1 MIVSEIEM
9 KMKEALKDG
18 RMEDKNDYSYLLSR
32 LRAKEVEYRHGEL
45 TDDEALGVIQKE
57 VRQMQKDYD
66 AMSGDLLNTHYARGL
81 KRQIDLYSIYLP
93 KMMSYDEVLDY
104 LRAMDADCILPTSF
118 GAAMKAVRA
127 EIGAKADGKTISQA
141 LKNYMAEEKN

>member
-9 KMKEALKDG
+9 NMKSALKQD

-32 LRAKEVEYRHGEL
+32 FRAKEVELRREL
-45 TDDEALGVIQKE
+45 TEDEAIDVIRKE
-57 VRQMQKDYD
+57 VKQMQKDYD
-66 AMSGDLLNTHYARGL
+66 AISGNLLNTHYAKGL
-81 KRQIDLYSIYLP
+81 KRQIELYSIYLP

-104 LRAMDADCILPTSF
+104 LRGMDAECMLPTVF

-127 EIGAKADGKTISQA
+127 EIGTKADGKTISQA
-141 LKNYMAEEKN
+141 LKNYMAQEKK

>member
-18 RMEDKNDYSYLLSR
+18 RMEDKNDYSYLLSCF
-32 LRAKEVEYRHGEL
+32 RAKEVEHRGEL
-45 TDDEALGVIQKE
+45 TDDEAIDVIRKE
-57 VRQMQKDYD
+57 VKQMQKDYD
-66 AMSGDLLNTHYARGL
+66 AMSGDLLNTRYAKGL

-104 LRAMDADCILPTSF
+104 LRGMDAECMLPTTFS
-118 GAAMKAVRA
+118 AAMKAVRA
-127 EIGAKADGKTISQA
+127 EISTKADGKTISQA
-141 LKNYMAEEKN
+141 LKNYMAQEKN

>member
-9 KMKEALKDG
+9 NMKAALKQD

-32 LRAKEVEYRHGEL
+32 FRAKEVELRREL
-45 TDDEALGVIQKE
+45 TEDEAIDVIRKE
-57 VRQMQKDYD
+57 VKQMQKDYD
-66 AMSGDLLNTHYARGL
+66 AMSGDLLNTHYAKGL

-104 LRAMDADCILPTSF
+104 LRRMDAECMLPTVF
-118 GAAMKAVRA
+118 GAAMKVVRA
-127 EIGAKADGKTISQA
+127 EIGNKADGKTISQA
-141 LKNYMAEEKN
+141 LKSYLEQEKN

>member
-9 KMKEALKDG
+9 NMKAALKQD

-32 LRAKEVEYRHGEL
+32 FRAKEVELRREL
-45 TDDEALGVIQKE
+45 TDDEAIDVIRKE
-57 VRQMQKDYD
+57 VKQMQKDYD
-66 AMSGDLLNTHYARGL
+66 AMSGDLLNTRYAKGL

-104 LRAMDADCILPTSF
+104 LRGMDAECMLPTTF

-127 EIGAKADGKTISQA
+127 EISTKADGKTISQA
-141 LKNYMAEEKN
+141 LKDYLAQEKN

>member
-1 MIVSEIEM
+1 MNM
-9 KMKEALKDG
+9 KAALKQD

-32 LRAKEVEYRHGEL
+32 FRAKEVELRHEL
-45 TDDEALGVIQKE
+45 TNDEAIDVIRKE
-57 VRQMQKDYD
+57 VKQMQKDYD
-66 AMSGDLLNTHYARGL
+66 AMSGDLLNTHYAKGL

-104 LRAMDADCILPTSF
+104 LRGMDAECMLPTVF

-141 LKNYMAEEKN
+141 LKNYMAQEKK

>member
-9 KMKEALKDG
+9 NMKSALKER
-18 RMEDKNDYSYLLSR
+18 RMEDKNNYSYLLSR
-32 LRAKEVEYRHGEL
+32 FRAKEVELRREL
-45 TDDEALGVIQKE
+45 TNDEAIDVVRKE
-57 VRQMQKDYD
+57 VKQMQKDYD
-66 AMSGDLLNTHYARGL
+66 AMSGDLLNTRYAKGL

-104 LRAMDADCILPTSF
+104 LRGMDTECMLPTAF

-127 EIGAKADGKTISQA
+127 EIGTKADGKTISQA
-141 LKNYMAEEKN
+141 LKNYMTQEKN

>member
-9 KMKEALKDG
+9 NMKAALKQD

-32 LRAKEVEYRHGEL
+32 FRAKEVELRREL
-45 TDDEALGVIQKE
+45 TDDEAIDVIRKE
-57 VRQMQKDYD
+57 VKQMQKDYD
-66 AMSGDLLNTHYARGL
+66 VMSGDLLNTHYAKGL

-104 LRAMDADCILPTSF
+104 LREMDAECMLPTAF

-127 EIGAKADGKTISQA
+127 EIGTKADGKTICQA
-141 LKNYMAEEKN
+141 LKNYMAQEKN

>member
-9 KMKEALKDG
+9 NMKAALKQD

-32 LRAKEVEYRHGEL
+32 FRAKEVELRREL
-45 TDDEALGVIQKE
+45 TNDEAIDVIRKE
-57 VRQMQKDYD
+57 VKQMQKDYD
-66 AMSGDLLNTHYARGL
+66 AMSGDLLNTRYAKGL

-104 LRAMDADCILPTSF
+104 LRGMDAECMLPTVF

-127 EIGAKADGKTISQA
+127 EIGTKADGKTISQA
-141 LKNYMAEEKN
+141 LKNYMDQEKN

>member
-1 MIVSEIEM
+1 MNM
-9 KMKEALKDG
+9 KAALKQD

-32 LRAKEVEYRHGEL
+32 FRAKEVELRREL
-45 TDDEALGVIQKE
+45 TDDEAIDVIRKE
-57 VRQMQKDYD
+57 VKQMQKDYD
-66 AMSGDLLNTHYARGL
+66 AMSGDLLNTRYAKGL

-104 LRAMDADCILPTSF
+104 LRGMDAECMLPTTF

-127 EIGAKADGKTISQA
+127 EISTKADGKTISQA
-141 LKNYMAEEKN
+141 LKDYLAQEKN

>member
-1 MIVSEIEM
+1 MN
-9 KMKEALKDG
+9 MKEALKDG

-32 LRAKEVEYRHGEL
+32 FRAKEVELRHEL
-45 TDDEALGVIQKE
+45 TDDEAIDVIRKE
-57 VRQMQKDYD
+57 VKQMQKDYN
-66 AMSGDLLNTHYARGL
+66 AMSDDLLNTHYAKGL

-104 LRAMDADCILPTSF
+104 LRWMDAECMLPTAF

-141 LKNYMAEEKN
+141 LKNYMAQEKN

>member
-9 KMKEALKDG
+9 NMKAALKQD

-32 LRAKEVEYRHGEL
+32 FRAKEVELRREL
-45 TDDEALGVIQKE
+45 TNDEAIDVIRKE
-57 VRQMQKDYD
+57 VKQMQKDYD

-104 LRAMDADCILPTSF
+104 LRGMDAECMLPTVF
-118 GAAMKAVRA
+118 GTAMKAVRA
-127 EIGAKADGKTISQA
+127 EIGTKADGKTISQA
-141 LKNYMAEEKN
+141 LKNYMAQEKN

>member
-1 MIVSEIEM
+1 M

-32 LRAKEVEYRHGEL
+32 FRAKEVELRREL
-45 TDDEALGVIQKE
+45 TDDEAIDVIRKE
-57 VRQMQKDYD
+57 VKQMQKDYD
-66 AMSGDLLNTHYARGL
+66 AMSGDLLNTRYAKGL
-81 KRQIDLYSIYLP
+81 KHQIDLYSIYLP

-104 LRAMDADCILPTSF
+104 LRGMDTECMLPTAF

-127 EIGAKADGKTISQA
+127 EIGTKADGKTISQA
-141 LKNYMAEEKN
+141 LKNYIAQEKN

>member
-9 KMKEALKDG
+9 NMKAALKQD

-32 LRAKEVEYRHGEL
+32 FRAKEVELRREL
-45 TDDEALGVIQKE
+45 TNDEAIDVIRKE
-57 VRQMQKDYD
+57 VKQMQKDYD
-66 AMSGDLLNTHYARGL
+66 TMSGDLLNTHYAKGL

-104 LRAMDADCILPTSF
+104 LRGMDTECMLPTAF

-127 EIGAKADGKTISQA
+127 EIGTKADGKTISQA
-141 LKNYMAEEKN
+141 LKNYMAQEKN

>member
-9 KMKEALKDG
+9 NMKAALKGG

-32 LRAKEVEYRHGEL
+32 FRAKEVELRREL
-45 TDDEALGVIQKE
+45 TNDEAIDVIRKE
-57 VRQMQKDYD
+57 VKQMQKDYD
-66 AMSGDLLNTHYARGL
+66 AMSGDLLNTHYAKGL

-104 LRAMDADCILPTSF
+104 LRGMDTECMLPTAF

-127 EIGAKADGKTISQA
+127 EIGTKADGKTISQA
-141 LKNYMAEEKN
+141 LKNYMAQEKN

>member
-9 KMKEALKDG
+9 NMKAALKEG

-32 LRAKEVEYRHGEL
+32 FRAKEVELRREL
-45 TDDEALGVIQKE
+45 TNDEAIDVIRKE
-57 VRQMQKDYD
+57 VKQMQKDYD
-66 AMSGDLLNTHYARGL
+66 AMSGDLLNTRYAKGL

-104 LRAMDADCILPTSF
+104 LRGMDTECMLPTAF

-141 LKNYMAEEKN
+141 LKNYMAQEKN

>member
-9 KMKEALKDG
+9 NMKEALKDG

-32 LRAKEVEYRHGEL
+32 FRAKEVELRHEL
-45 TDDEALGVIQKE
+45 TDDEAIDVIRKE
-57 VRQMQKDYD
+57 VKQMQKDYN
-66 AMSGDLLNTHYARGL
+66 AMSDDLLNTHYAKGL

-104 LRAMDADCILPTSF
+104 LRWMDAECMLPTAF

-141 LKNYMAEEKN
+141 LKNYMAQEKN

>member
-9 KMKEALKDG
+9 NMKAALKQN
-18 RMEDKNDYSYLLSR
+18 RMEDKNDYSFLLSR
-32 LRAKEVEYRHGEL
+32 FRAKEVELRREL
-45 TDDEALGVIQKE
+45 TDDEAIDVIRKE
-57 VRQMQKDYD
+57 VKQMQKDYG
-66 AMSGDLLNTHYARGL
+66 AMSGDLLNTCYAKDL

-104 LRAMDADCILPTSF
+104 LRTMDANHMLPAAF

-127 EIGAKADGKTISQA
+127 EIGTKADGKTISQA
-141 LKNYMAEEKN
+141 LKNYMAQEKN

>member
-32 LRAKEVEYRHGEL
+32 FRAKEVELRREL
-45 TDDEALGVIQKE
+45 TNDEAIDVIRKE
-57 VRQMQKDYD
+57 VKQMQKDYD
-66 AMSGDLLNTHYARGL
+66 AMSGDLLNTHYAKGL

-104 LRAMDADCILPTSF
+104 LRGMDAERMLPTAF

-127 EIGAKADGKTISQA
+127 EIGTKADGKTISQA
-141 LKNYMAEEKN
+141 LKNYMAQEKN

>member
-9 KMKEALKDG
+9 NMKAALIQD

-32 LRAKEVEYRHGEL
+32 FRAKEVELRREL
-45 TDDEALGVIQKE
+45 TDDEAIDVIRKE
-57 VRQMQKDYD
+57 VKQMQKDYD
-66 AMSGDLLNTHYARGL
+66 TMSGDLLNTHYAKGL

-104 LRAMDADCILPTSF
+104 LREMDAECMLPTAF

-127 EIGAKADGKTISQA
+127 EIGTKADGKTISQV
-141 LKNYMAEEKN
+141 LKNYMAQEKN

>member
-1 MIVSEIEM
+1 M

-32 LRAKEVEYRHGEL
+32 FRAKEVELRREL
-45 TDDEALGVIQKE
+45 TNDEAIDVIRKE
-57 VRQMQKDYD
+57 VKQMQKDYD
-66 AMSGDLLNTHYARGL
+66 EMSGDLLNTHYAKGL

-104 LRAMDADCILPTSF
+104 LRGMDTECMLPTAF

-127 EIGAKADGKTISQA
+127 EIGTKADGKTISQA
-141 LKNYMAEEKN
+141 LKNYMVQEKN

>member
-9 KMKEALKDG
+9 NMKEALKDG

-32 LRAKEVEYRHGEL
+32 FRAKEVEHRGEL
-45 TDDEALGVIQKE
+45 TDDEAIDVIRKE
-57 VRQMQKDYD
+57 VKQMQKDYD
-66 AMSGDLLNTHYARGL
+66 AMSGDLLNTHYAKGL

-104 LRAMDADCILPTSF
+104 LRGMDAECMLPTAF
-118 GAAMKAVRA
+118 GAAMKVVRA
-127 EIGAKADGKTISQA
+127 EIGTKADGKTISQA
-141 LKNYMAEEKN
+141 LKDYITQEKN

>member
-32 LRAKEVEYRHGEL
+32 FRAKEVELRREL
-45 TDDEALGVIQKE
+45 TEDEAIDVIRKE
-57 VRQMQKDYD
+57 VKQMQKDYE
-66 AMSGDLLNTHYARGL
+66 AMSGDLLNTRYAKDL

-93 KMMSYDEVLDY
+93 KMMSYNEVLDY
-104 LRAMDADCILPTSF
+104 LRGIDAECMLPTVF

-127 EIGAKADGKTISQA
+127 EIGTKADGKTISQA
-141 LKNYMAEEKN
+141 LKNYMAQEKN

>member
-18 RMEDKNDYSYLLSR
+18 RMEDKNDYSYLLSCF
-32 LRAKEVEYRHGEL
+32 RAKEVEHRGEL
-45 TDDEALGVIQKE
+45 TDDEAIDVIRKE
-57 VRQMQKDYD
+57 VKQMQKDYD
-66 AMSGDLLNTHYARGL
+66 AMSGDLLNTRYAKGL

-104 LRAMDADCILPTSF
+104 LRGMDAECMLPTTF

-127 EIGAKADGKTISQA
+127 EISTKADGKTISQA
-141 LKNYMAEEKN
+141 LKDYLAQEKN

>member
-9 KMKEALKDG
+9 NMKAALKQD

-32 LRAKEVEYRHGEL
+32 FRAKEVELRREL
-45 TDDEALGVIQKE
+45 TDDEAIDIIRKE
-57 VRQMQKDYD
+57 VKQMQKDYD
-66 AMSGDLLNTHYARGL
+66 AMSGDLLNTYYAKGL

-104 LRAMDADCILPTSF
+104 LHEMDAECMLPTAF

-127 EIGAKADGKTISQA
+127 EIGTKADGKTISQA
-141 LKNYMAEEKN
+141 LKNYMAQEKN

>member
-9 KMKEALKDG
+9 NMKAALKQG
-18 RMEDKNDYSYLLSR
+18 RTEDKNDYSYLLSR
-32 LRAKEVEYRHGEL
+32 FRAKEVELRREL
-45 TDDEALGVIQKE
+45 TNDEAIDVVRKE
-57 VRQMQKDYD
+57 VKQMQKDYD
-66 AMSGDLLNTHYARGL
+66 TMSGDLLNTHYAKGL

-104 LRAMDADCILPTSF
+104 LREMDAECMLPTAF

-127 EIGAKADGKTISQA
+127 EIGTKADGKTISQA
-141 LKNYMAEEKN
+141 LKNYMAQEKN

>member
-18 RMEDKNDYSYLLSR
+18 RMEDKNDYSYLLSCF
-32 LRAKEVEYRHGEL
+32 RAKEVEHRGEL
-45 TDDEALGVIQKE
+45 TDDEAIDVVRKE
-57 VRQMQKDYD
+57 VKQMQKDYD
-66 AMSGDLLNTHYARGL
+66 AMSGDLLNTRYAKGL

-104 LRAMDADCILPTSF
+104 LRGMDAECMLPTTF

-127 EIGAKADGKTISQA
+127 EISTKADGKTISQA
-141 LKNYMAEEKN
+141 LKDYLAQEKN

>member
-9 KMKEALKDG
+9 NMKAALKQN

-32 LRAKEVEYRHGEL
+32 FRAKEVELRREL
-45 TDDEALGVIQKE
+45 TDDEAIDVIHKE
-57 VRQMQKDYD
+57 VKQMQKDYK
-66 AMSGDLLNTHYARGL
+66 AMSGDLLNTRYAKDL
-81 KRQIDLYSIYLP
+81 KRQIDLYFIYLP

-104 LRAMDADCILPTSF
+104 LRTMDANHILPTVF

-127 EIGAKADGKTISQA
+127 EIGAKADGKIISQA
-141 LKNYMAEEKN
+141 LKNYMAQEEN

>member
-32 LRAKEVEYRHGEL
+32 FRTKEVELRREL
-45 TDDEALGVIQKE
+45 TNDEAIDVVRKE
-57 VRQMQKDYD
+57 VKQMQKDYD
-66 AMSGDLLNTHYARGL
+66 AMSGDLLNTHYAKGL
-81 KRQIDLYSIYLP
+81 KRQIELYSIYLP

-104 LRAMDADCILPTSF
+104 LRGMDAECMLPTAF

-141 LKNYMAEEKN
+141 LKDYMAQEKN

>member
-9 KMKEALKDG
+9 NMKAALKQD

-32 LRAKEVEYRHGEL
+32 FRAKEVELRREL
-45 TDDEALGVIQKE
+45 TDDEAIDVIRKE
-57 VRQMQKDYD
+57 VKQMQKDYD
-66 AMSGDLLNTHYARGL
+66 AMSGDLLNTRYAKSL

-104 LRAMDADCILPTSF
+104 LRTMDANHMLPTVF

-127 EIGAKADGKTISQA
+127 EIGAKADGKIISQA
-141 LKNYMAEEKN
+141 LKNYMAQEKN